1 MNEHN
6 LKKNTYFVAI
16 GQLAQKVLAFALI
29 PFAARYLGDDGFG
42 KFSLASTIMFFIF
55 LFNDIGINTYITR
68 ETAKNKKLAE
78 KYFYNSIMI
87 KFILIFLN
95 FLGLLFYLKLA
106 NYSSDTNHAIVIF
119 AGYGIVTSIMQLS
132 IGIFEAFEQMKY
144 EAIIFTFEKVLITTL
159 SIFLLVKGYGLFIF
173 CAVFLFGGMISIA
186 LSAYFLNKK
195 FNFRIDNFKLDYA
208 IVKIL
213 IKESIPFGLSIL
225 IATIYNNAG
234 ILFLS
239 LMNSTDVVGWYSAS
253 FKFISITNF
262 IPTIL
267 IAATYPAL
275 SKGIFQE
282 NERISKLFT
291 KCMRYLSFI
300 ALPMIV
306 GTSILSD
313 KIIYFIYG
321 TEFLNAVASL
331 QILVWAAALVFY
343 NIFFTGILKVANLQQ
358 LMVKVQLIGLGINIV
373 SNLFLIK
380 YYSYIGAAISTVGT
394 EAFIFFA
401 YFIIIYRKV
410 VKLQELSFIIK
421 TVLATLLMSIFSIC
435 FKDYNFF
442 INVLG
447 SSVIFFCCLY
457 VMKGFF
463 LWEILPTSNK

>member
-6 LKKNTYFVAI
+6 IKKNTYFVAI

-42 KFSLASTIMFFIF
+42 KFSLATTIMFFMF

-68 ETAKNKKLAE
+68 EIAKDKCIAE
-78 KYFYNSIMI
+78 KYFYNSFMI
-87 KFILIFLN
+87 KLSLIFFN
-95 FLGLLFYLKLA
+95 FLGLLLFLKLA
-106 NYSSDTNHAIVIF
+106 NYTSDTNNAIVIF
-119 AGYGIVTSIMQLS
+119 AGYGIVTSIIQLN
-132 IGIFEAFEQMKY
+132 IAIFEAFEQMKY
-144 EAIIFTFEKVLITTL
+144 EAIIFTFEKVLITIL
-159 SIFLLVKGYGLFIF
+159 GIFLLVKGYGLFMF

-186 LSAYFLNKK
+186 LSAYFLNRK
-195 FNFRIDNFKLDYA
+195 FNFRIENFVLDYA

-275 SKGIFQE
+275 SKGVFQE
-282 NERISKLFT
+282 NERVSELFT

-306 GTSILSD
+306 GTTILSD

-343 NIFFTGILKVANLQQ
+343 NIFFTGILKAANLQQ
-358 LMVKVQLIGLGINIV
+358 LMVKIQLIGLGINIV

-394 EAFIFFA
+394 EAFIFLA
-401 YFIIIYRKV
+401 YFVIIYRKV
-410 VKLQELSFIIK
+410 VKIKELNFIIK
-421 TVLATLLMSIFSIC
+421 AVLATLIMSIFSLY
-435 FKDYNFF
+435 FKNNNLLVN
-442 INVLG
+442 IIG
-447 SSVIFFCCLY
+447 SSAVFFGCLY
-457 VMKGFF
+457 IMKGFF
-463 LWEILPTSNK
+463 LQEILPKSN